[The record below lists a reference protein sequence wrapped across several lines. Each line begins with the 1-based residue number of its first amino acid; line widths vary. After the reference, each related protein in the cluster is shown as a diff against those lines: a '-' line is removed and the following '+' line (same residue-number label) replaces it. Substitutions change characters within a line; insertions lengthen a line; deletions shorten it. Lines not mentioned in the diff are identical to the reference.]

1 MRLYISKKSIFRRD
15 KITPFECGFDPILS
29 RDVRF
34 FIRFYLF
41 SLIFLIFDVEII
53 LLFPIIELLK
63 ENIINFFSVY
73 LFIYFIFILILG
85 LLIEYLD
92 RSLEWRIYIESN

>member
-15 KITPFECGFDPILS
+15 KITPFECGFDPISS